1 MDEKTKAIIAAKGN
15 EIAHLILS
23 VDYNH
28 RGDILKA
35 AATRCREMGQNYTGH
50 AIATAARQYGCDTER
65 EEETRPC

>member
-1 MDEKTKAIIAAKGN
+1 MDEKTKAVIAAKGN

-28 RGDILKA
+28 RGELLGA

-50 AIATAARQYGCDTER
+50 AIATAARQYGSSDAAEGAA
-65 EEETRPC
+65 PC